1 MAFGK
6 NKKRRHL
13 DTASRNTAVK
23 GAVRSHGPRV
33 AKALGLTVATAALV
47 WGGIELRAW
56 ARVSPHFALE
66 SVTFTGLERASRP
79 ELLKLSGLAAGQN
92 LWSLE
97 PAALAKAMGQHPWV
111 RTVEV
116 TRRFPRGVSVE
127 VLEHAPAALAVLG
140 DLYVLDEEGEPF
152 KRVTPG
158 DGLDLPLVTGLERDA
173 YVADADAVRARF
185 REALDVTRAY
195 ARLLPGRSE
204 RLSEVRLENSGLAL
218 VTATGQEVRLGA
230 GDTEVKLQRLARVRR
245 ELSTRGLAAAIIRLD
260 NRARPGWVAVRL
272 SSGSDSER
280 SGGSTQ

>member
-6 NKKRRHL
+6 TKNRRRL
-13 DTASRNTAVK
+13 DAAPRNDAVK
-23 GAVRSHGPRV
+23 GAVRSHGAMV
-33 AKALGLTVATAALV
+33 VKALGLAVATAGLI
-47 WGGIELRAW
+47 WGGSELRAW
-56 ARVSPHFALE
+56 AVVSPRFALE
-66 SVTFTGLERASRP
+66 SVSFSGLERASRP
-79 ELLKLSGLAAGQN
+79 ELLKLSGLTAGQN
-92 LWSLE
+92 LWTLD
-97 PAALAKAMGQHPWV
+97 PAALARSMGQHPWV
-111 RTVEV
+111 RKVEV

-127 VLEHAPAALAVLG
+127 VSEHAPAALAVLG

-158 DGLDLPLVTGLERDA
+158 DGLDLPLVTGVERDA
-173 YVADADAVRARF
+173 YVADADSVRAKF

-195 ARLLPGRSE
+195 ARLSPGRSE

-280 SGGSTQ
+280 SGDSTQ

>member
-6 NKKRRHL
+6 NKKRRQL
-13 DTASRNTAVK
+13 DAASRNSAVK
-23 GAVRSHGPRV
+23 GAVRSHGPTV
-33 AKALGLTVATAALV
+33 GKALGLTVVTAALV
-47 WGGIELRAW
+47 WGSIELRAW
-56 ARVSPHFALE
+56 ARVSPRFALE
-66 SVTFTGLERASRP
+66 SVTFSGLERASRA

-97 PAALAKAMGQHPWV
+97 PAALARAMGQHPWV

-127 VLEHAPAALAVLG
+127 VAEHAPAALAVLG

-158 DGLDLPLVTGLERDA
+158 DGLDLPLVTGLEREA

-195 ARLLPGRSE
+195 ARLSPGRSE

-218 VTATGQEVRLGA
+218 VTTTGQEVRLGV

-245 ELSTRGLAAAIIRLD
+245 ELSTRGLAAEIIRLD

-272 SSGSDSER
+272 SSGSDSGR

>member
-13 DTASRNTAVK
+13 DAAARNTAVT

-56 ARVSPHFALE
+56 ARVSPRFALE

-92 LWSLE
+92 LWSLDA
-97 PAALAKAMGQHPWV
+97 AALAKAMGQHPWV

-127 VLEHAPAALAVLG
+127 VSEHAPAALVVLG

-245 ELSTRGLAAAIIRLD
+245 ELSTRGLAAEIIRLD

-272 SSGSDSER
+272 SSGSDSVR

>member
-1 MAFGK
+1 MAFGHSK
-6 NKKRRHL
+6 NRRRM
-13 DTASRNTAVK
+13 DAAPRNDAVK
-23 GAVRSHGPRV
+23 GAVRSHG
-33 AKALGLTVATAALV
+33 LTVAKVLGATVVTAALV

-56 ARVSPHFALE
+56 ARVSPRFALE
-66 SVTFTGLERASRP
+66 TVTFTGLEHASRA

-92 LWSLE
+92 LWTLE
-97 PAALAKAMGQHPWV
+97 PSALAKALGQHPWV

-127 VLEHAPAALAVLG
+127 VSEHAPAALAVLG

-158 DGLDLPLVTGLERDA
+158 DGLDLPLVTGVEREA
-173 YVADADAVRARF
+173 YVADPDAVRSRF

-195 ARLLPGRSE
+195 ARLSPGRSE
-204 RLSEVRLENSGLAL
+204 RLSEVRLVDSGLAL

-230 GDTEVKLQRLARVRR
+230 GDTDVKLQRLARVRR
-245 ELSTRGLAAAIIRLD
+245 ELSTRGLAAEIIRLD